1 MEEVRLKVLILD
13 DDPLYRRLSSS
24 ILKERFDV
32 LTADKPSDAFGILAK
47 NTIDFIIC
55 DYRLPEM
62 DGLQVLD
69 LVKKQYPK
77 TEVIM
82 ISDSGNMDTVIESLR
97 RGAIDYFRKPFTPAD
112 LWMSIEKSQKFVALR
127 NEFEQEKSR
136 NNTLL
141 QMVSREFSSDM
152 IGNSMA
158 MKDIRNQISM
168 LAQTPDT
175 SVLILGESGTG
186 KELVARAIHQLSDRN
201 RNFFGAVNMSAIPEQ
216 LFESEFFG
224 HKKGSFTGAVSDKT
238 GWFETADRGT
248 IFLDEIGDMPLNLQV
263 KLLRVLEDRTY
274 TKVGTQKAVPFNI
287 RIVAATNK
295 PLREITASKEFRT
308 DLFHRLGTF
317 IIHLPPLRERKEDID
332 ALVQYFVQQFASKMN
347 KPVLEIKQD
356 VFNSLRTYHFPGN
369 IRELRNIIER
379 AVILSS
385 GGIITANHLMF
396 ANHFGQ
402 LETQDENETDTFDLT
417 EIEIRTIRKALVY
430 AHYNI
435 AHAARLLNIEWN
447 ALYRRMQKYQIEAPK

>member
-1 MEEVRLKVLILD
+1 MEDVRLKVLILD

-112 LWMSIEKSQKFVALR
+112 LWMSIEKSRKFVALR
-127 NEFEQEKSR
+127 NEFEQEKNR

-141 QMVSREFSSDM
+141 QMVSREFTSEM
-152 IGNSMA
+152 IGNSGA
-158 MKDIRNQISM
+158 MKDIRNQITM

-248 IFLDEIGDMPLNLQV
+248 LFLDEIGDMPLNLQV

-274 TKVGTQKAVPFNI
+274 TKVGTQKAVPFDI

-347 KPVLEIKQD
+347 KPVHEIKQD

-402 LETQDENETDTFDLT
+402 METTDETETDTFDLT
-417 EIEIRTIRKALVY
+417 EIEIRTIRKALIY
-430 AHYNI
+430 SHYNI

-447 ALYRRMQKYQIEAPK
+447 ALYRRMQKYQIEIPK